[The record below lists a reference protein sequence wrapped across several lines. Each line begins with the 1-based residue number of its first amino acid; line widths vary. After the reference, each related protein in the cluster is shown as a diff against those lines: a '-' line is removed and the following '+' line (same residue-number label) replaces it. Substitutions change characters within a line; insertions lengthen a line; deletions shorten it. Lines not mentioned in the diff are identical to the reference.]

1 MSVADAVLLGR
12 ARNVRLAIFDVD
24 GVMTDGTLYIG
35 AGGESFK
42 AFNILDGH
50 GVKML
55 QAAGVA
61 TAILSGRSSEAVVR
75 RAAELSIEHVVQG
88 SRDKVADFER
98 LAASLGI
105 DDRSCAFVG
114 DDLPDLAVMKRCG
127 FAVAVANAVPAVK
140 EAAQYVTR
148 AFGGGG
154 AVREFCE
161 LVIAARGELG
171 TDPAARSAPVAAGG
185 QLGPDSAV

>member
-1 MSVADAVLLGR
+1 MSVAEAVLVGR

-35 AGGESFK
+35 AQGEAFK

-55 QAAGVA
+55 QSAGVVA
-61 TAILSGRSSEAVVR
+61 AILSGRSSEAVAR

-88 SRDKVADFER
+88 SADKVADFER
-98 LAASLGI
+98 LAARLGI
-105 DDRSCAFVG
+105 EPRACAFVG
-114 DDLPDLAVMKRCG
+114 DDLPDLEVMRRCG
-127 FAVAVANAVPAVK
+127 FAVAVANAVDAVK
-140 EAAQYVTR
+140 STAHYVTR
-148 AFGGGG
+148 ASGGRG

-161 LVIAARGELG
+161 LVVRARAQLA
-171 TDPAARSAPVAAGG
+171 PASRV
-185 QLGPDSAV
+185 